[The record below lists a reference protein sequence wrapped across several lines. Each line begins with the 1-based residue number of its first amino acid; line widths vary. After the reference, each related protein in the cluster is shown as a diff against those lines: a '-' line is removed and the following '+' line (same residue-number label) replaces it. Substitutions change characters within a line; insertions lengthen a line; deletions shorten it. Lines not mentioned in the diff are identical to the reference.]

1 MVPGHPITRGSLFM
15 EGREGGGGKRREG
28 RWEGRNRGGKKQ
40 EKEGRRGREEGEKG
54 GGRERGSLVGHLF
67 Q

>member
-1 MVPGHPITRGSLFM
+1 M

-40 EKEGRRGREEGEKG
+40 EKEGRRGTEEGEKG